1 MDALAINEKLIAAG
15 LMPEH
20 AKAIMTAIAESVD
33 DKKSA
38 TKADITDMA
47 KKSDVIDMAKKS
59 DIIGMAK
66 KSDIIGMAKKSDIT
80 NMATKLDIAELRSEL
95 KVDIARFKTGLITL
109 AFYAA
114 GLIIAM
120 VALFRL
126 LDK

>member
-1 MDALAINEKLIAAG
+1 MDTLATNEKLIAVD
-15 LMPEH
+15 LTPEQ
-20 AKAIMTAIAESVD
+20 AKAITTAIAEAVD

-47 KKSDVIDMAKKS
+47 KKSDIIGMAEKS
-59 DIIGMAK
+59 DIIGMA
-66 KSDIIGMAKKSDIT
+66 
-80 NMATKLDIAELRSEL
+80 TKLDIIQLRSEFT
-95 KVDIARFKTGLITL
+95 VDIARFKTGLISL

>member
-66 KSDIIGMAKKSDIT
+66 KSDIT